1 MKVMKGPC
9 MECGTGS
16 TEDHEEGVID
26 GLWRG
31 EAKCLGPKAKDADLW
46 ILIWEELNR
55 MHQEGKELEVGHVK
69 AHRTKKEKNNM
80 SFLSALS
87 CKETRRQISWQRK
100 ELCKTEATL
109 RIKGLAESGR
119 GGKCVLH

>member
-46 ILIWEELNR
+46 ILIWEEFEQDASR
-55 MHQEGKELEVGHVK
+55 RKRIGS
-69 AHRTKKEKNNM
+69 RTRK
-80 SFLSALS
+80 SA
-87 CKETRRQISWQRK
+87 
-100 ELCKTEATL
+100 
-109 RIKGLAESGR
+109 
-119 GGKCVLH
+119 